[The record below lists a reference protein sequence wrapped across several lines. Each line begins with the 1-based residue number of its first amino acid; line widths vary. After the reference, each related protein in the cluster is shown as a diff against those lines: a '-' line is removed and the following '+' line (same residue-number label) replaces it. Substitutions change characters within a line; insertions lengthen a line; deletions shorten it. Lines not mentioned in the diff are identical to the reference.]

1 MSLEH
6 ATPPRATQEGERMKV
21 NNVDIKAAGAFV
33 EQAKADPS
41 VARKSKRVEGRWDF
55 TEGQPQFSATM
66 AHKTGETTVR
76 ADFAPFM
83 GGEGLAPD
91 PIQYCLYG
99 LAACYAGTFVGLA
112 AAQGVVLRSLSVVA
126 ENRVDLSRSLGIS
139 DAPVVEQVSL
149 SLQVDTD
156 AGESQLAELER
167 LARERCPGVYCLSNP
182 IPVEFHLRR
191 GA

>member
-1 MSLEH
+1 M
-6 ATPPRATQEGERMKV
+6 GGG
-21 NNVDIKAAGAFV
+21 AGAGS
-33 EQAKADPS
+33 D
-41 VARKSKRVEGRWDF
+41 
-55 TEGQPQFSATM
+55 
-66 AHKTGETTVR
+66 
-76 ADFAPFM
+76 
-83 GGEGLAPD
+83 
-91 PIQYCLYG
+91 QYCLYG
-99 LAACYAGTFVGLA
+99 LAACTPAPSSGA

-149 SLQVDTD
+149 SLQVDAD

-191 GA
+191 AG

>member
-1 MSLEH
+1 M
-6 ATPPRATQEGERMKV
+6 RI
-21 NNVDIKAAGAFV
+21 NNVNVKAAGEFL
-33 EQAKADPS
+33 EQVKADPS
-41 VARKSKRVEGRWDF
+41 LAKKSKRVEGRWNF

-66 AHKTGETTVR
+66 SHKTGASKVE

-112 AAQGVVLRSLSVVA
+112 AAHGVTLRSLSVVA
-126 ENRVDLSRSLGIS
+126 ENRVDLSRSLGLS

-156 AGESQLAELER
+156 AGEAQLAELEG

-182 IPVEFHLRR
+182 IPIEFDLDRSS
-191 GA
+191 

>member
-1 MSLEH
+1 
-6 ATPPRATQEGERMKV
+6 MKI
-21 NNVDIKAAGAFV
+21 NNVNIQAAGEFV

-41 VARKSKRVEGRWDF
+41 LAKKSKRVEGRWCF
-55 TEGQPQFSATM
+55 EEGGPQFSATM

-83 GGEGLAPD
+83 GGGGLAPD

-126 ENRVDLSRSLGIS
+126 ENRVDLSRSLGLS
-139 DAPVVEQVSL
+139 DAPVVERVML
-149 SLQVDTD
+149 SLEVDTD
-156 AGESQLAELER
+156 AEAEQLAELER
-167 LARERCPGVYCLSNP
+167 LAKERCPGVFCLANP
-182 IPVEFHLRR
+182 IPIELKLDRV
-191 GA
+191 G